1 MVISTRARPTRREG
15 AAAHSHITTR
25 DYLNTLF
32 FYRRIAGVVFIW
44 TLLIGLVVGLV
55 QRPAYRAEARLLA
68 LLAGYYNQSSV
79 SDGATAAPVEGQLV
93 SIEAQILNSSE
104 LHRAVIKTLLGQGA
118 SHRQIDD
125 QLQSF
130 EKHFHLEQDDLAS
143 TITLFYTDT
152 DPKRAADMLNRL
164 LAEYFLE
171 RAAIFTSGRVSSLVA
186 QRDVVRTELDK
197 INADMV
203 AFQTAHGIVSIDDQI
218 AHAVALQSLL
228 KQRKLENDGALAQD
242 RSTLAS
248 LLVSAKDVPSTIL
261 LFRDNDEAAHTIDTM
276 ELSQLQLEARRA
288 DLASR
293 YLATAPFVTQIDQQI
308 KALRS
313 SITAEKGKLV
323 GVERYGHN
331 AYYDTV
337 QDRLS
342 VVSSNIKGE
351 IARQQELTGQLEAAN
366 AGVQSLIGA
375 ANRLSQMQIERNIL
389 TESLRSLSHQVELAS
404 IDRIQADS
412 ASSTNVRIIQAPFPP
427 AHPSNPL
434 SMFIAAS
441 IVAGIMLPALTVLA
455 LVSLRETFL
464 SPEQVERVMGL
475 PVLSAPITPR
485 VEGAARWPSWL
496 EKLCARWSW
505 LKTRVQRLGIL
516 KTAAPVTVS
525 RAALPSYPSRILYG
539 RTINAIDTS
548 SDAPSKLVMMVSF
561 QESDGLLEV
570 VQGLATELERRS
582 SRSILIIDLA
592 SSAHNALYG
601 VPDAQGELAWPVGD
615 GEASSQGAMPEDG
628 ESLRIFS
635 FQPVAGHDIVV
646 ARPRDGNFHFAHQQ
660 AASLIDAFR
669 QRHDYVLIH
678 APPVSGS
685 FVGVENARLADAT
698 ILAIRAEKTRKP
710 VVMGLKAQI
719 QEAGGWI
726 VGVVLTHRKS
736 YIPGVIYRFL

>member
-1 MVISTRARPTRREG
+1 M
-15 AAAHSHITTR
+15 
-25 DYLNTLF
+25 
-32 FYRRIAGVVFIW
+32 
-44 TLLIGLVVGLV
+44 GLV
-55 QRPAYRAEARLLA
+55 QRPAYRAEARLLT

-79 SDGATAAPVEGQLV
+79 SDGGTSAPVEGQLV

-118 SHRQIDD
+118 TQRQIDD
-125 QLQSF
+125 RLQSF

-171 RAAIFTSGRVSSLVA
+171 RAAIFTSGRVSSLME
-186 QRDVVRTELDK
+186 QRDVVRTALDK
-197 INADMV
+197 VNADMV

-248 LLVSAKDVPSTIL
+248 LLVSAKDVPATIL
-261 LFRDNDEAAHTIDTM
+261 LFRDNDEAARTLDTM
-276 ELSQLQLEARRA
+276 ELSQLQLQARRA

-313 SITAEKGKLV
+313 SINEEKGKLV

-337 QDRLS
+337 QDRLA

-351 IARQQELTGQLEAAN
+351 IARQQELAGQLDGAN
-366 AGVQSLIGA
+366 NGVQALIGA

-427 AHPSNPL
+427 SHPSNPL

-441 IVAGIMLPALTVLA
+441 LVAGLVLPALTVLA

-464 SPEQVERVMGL
+464 SPEQVERVLGL
-475 PVLSAPITPR
+475 PVLSAPITPQ
-485 VEGAARWPSWL
+485 VPVVSRWPFWL
-496 EKLCARWSW
+496 EKAASRWPW
-505 LKTRVQRLGIL
+505 LNKYIQRWHVL
-516 KTAAPVTVS
+516 TPPPPVVAVTG
-525 RAALPSYPSRILYG
+525 AALPSYPSRILYG
-539 RTINAIDTS
+539 RTINALDTS
-548 SDAPSKLVMMVSF
+548 SDAPTKVVMMLSF
-561 QESDGLLEV
+561 QNSDGLLEV

-592 SSAHNALYG
+592 SSATTALYG
-601 VPDAQGELAWPVGD
+601 EPDMQGELAWPVGD
-615 GEASSQGAMPEDG
+615 GETGTPDATPIDAHTLET
-628 ESLRIFS
+628 FN

-646 ARPRDGNFHFAHQQ
+646 ARSRDGSIHFAHQQ
-660 AASLIDAFR
+660 VASLLDGAR

-698 ILAIRAEKTRKP
+698 ILAVRAEKTRKP
-710 VVMGLKAQI
+710 VVLGLKAQV

-736 YIPGVIYRFL
+736 YIPAVIYRFL